1 MEKEVS
7 EAERRVSIKKTYSEK
22 IALLLKRD
30 VDEKELYSVI
40 RLFFADFLKLEY
52 EFTYEEL
59 SQELNKIF
67 LKQALKQRIDKMLE
81 DLSWLE
87 YMPDHELSQSEK
99 KTILNDFKDLIE
111 QLILDLEDTP
121 GKVSFL
127 DKLFGKQKV
136 EEKASDISGL
146 KQDLTPESLPELD
159 IPDVNKKN
167 QELLSELHN
176 EMIKNEETKQA
187 FGDFIN
193 KADGVSNNL
202 LLFTPPEEEIASK
215 RVRKDVTKKSISV
228 KNIPAS
234 TANDMFKNSDLDNL
248 PDLPGIPAGPENL
261 LNITQKTVQS
271 SSKEISSIG
280 PSLLTEDNSPV
291 MVELKELISQS
302 YNLFF
307 SRDVESAKMKYMDA
321 LSIYNKFDYDNK
333 TKTYLDLYDLYKK
346 LK

>member
-1 MEKEVS
+1 MS

-167 QELLSELHN
+167 QEFN
-176 EMIKNEETKQA
+176 
-187 FGDFIN
+187 
-193 KADGVSNNL
+193 NNL
-202 LLFTPPEEEIASK
+202 FE
-215 RVRKDVTKKSISV
+215 RCDRK
-228 KNIPAS
+228 
-234 TANDMFKNSDLDNL
+234 
-248 PDLPGIPAGPENL
+248 
-261 LNITQKTVQS
+261 
-271 SSKEISSIG
+271 
-280 PSLLTEDNSPV
+280 
-291 MVELKELISQS
+291 
-302 YNLFF
+302 
-307 SRDVESAKMKYMDA
+307 
-321 LSIYNKFDYDNK
+321 NKD
-333 TKTYLDLYDLYKK
+333 
-346 LK
+346 